1 MLRESDSNAPPSFG
15 TIVPPHIVAI
25 LGTPAIPRTE
35 NREAYEQL
43 VVKLALEWN
52 PRDTTG
58 WLLLDDFARVSCDI
72 VRLRRAIAN
81 ILNIATKEG
90 LAGIF
95 MDVLP
100 GYRRSL
106 TIEGTEAHSIQA
118 RQAQERA
125 DAWFE
130 GPEQQEQV
138 KSELAKYGL
147 GPDAIEAQA
156 HIARGPELERLD
168 RMLMNALLRR
178 TAIMRTFIEH
188 RAMSELR
195 QPPAIDSEQV
205 PRLAEV

>member
-1 MLRESDSNAPPSFG
+1 MCFRGIVDRLPSKG
-15 TIVPPHIVAI
+15 
-25 LGTPAIPRTE
+25 
-35 NREAYEQL
+35 
-43 VVKLALEWN
+43 
-52 PRDTTG
+52 
-58 WLLLDDFARVSCDI
+58 
-72 VRLRRAIAN
+72 LRRIRSRLAKRKSGRT
-81 ILNIATKEG
+81 LG
-90 LAGIF
+90 LKAQNNRNGI
-95 MDVLP
+95 
-100 GYRRSL
+100 
-106 TIEGTEAHSIQA
+106 
-118 RQAQERA
+118 
-125 DAWFE
+125 
-130 GPEQQEQV
+130 